1 MRLVSRT
8 PALELLDVSRIHGSG
23 STRVAAL
30 AGINL
35 EVWPGELVAVMGPS
49 GSGKSTLLNLAG
61 GLDQPD
67 QGEVRIMGESTRGM
81 RPAAL
86 ARLRRRHLG
95 FVFQELNLV
104 ESLTA
109 VENVALPREL
119 DGVPVRVARRE
130 AVEAL
135 ALVGLAERG
144 DRVPARLSGGE
155 QQRVA
160 IARSLVGGRG
170 LLLAD
175 EPTGALDTGA
185 GDGVLAIIREH
196 CDAGCAAV
204 VVTHNARHAAW
215 ADRVVFLRDGREVT
229 RSEFAAA
236 PARAGVAGGGLATSV
251 SVQGS
256 PVGPSSPR
264 QGLEAADTWGTADDE
279 ALTADD
285 KPLAEI
291 GSAGPPASPELPL
304 AGLGAWD
311 DRP

>member
-1 MRLVSRT
+1 MRLASRT
-8 PALELLDVSRIHGSG
+8 PALELCDVWRIHGAGEARVVALSG
-23 STRVAAL
+23 VTL
-30 AGINL
+30 D
-35 EVWPGELVAVMGPS
+35 VWPGELVAVMGPS

-61 GLDQPD
+61 GLDQPSR
-67 QGEVRIMGESTRGM
+67 GEVRIMGEPTGRM
-81 RPAAL
+81 RAAAL

-109 VENVALPREL
+109 AENVALPREL
-119 DGVPVRVARRE
+119 DGVPVAVARRE
-130 AVEAL
+130 AVQAL
-135 ALVGLAERG
+135 ALVGLAGRE

-185 GDGVLAIIREH
+185 GDAILAVIRER
-196 CDAGCAAV
+196 CDAGLAAV

-229 RSEFAAA
+229 RSEFDSSPSRARGGPGAVASSAWSEDERVGGSSGQGRAAA
-236 PARAGVAGGGLATSV
+236 AT
-251 SVQGS
+251 
-256 PVGPSSPR
+256 
-264 QGLEAADTWGTADDE
+264 TWGASGDDVGR
-279 ALTADD
+279 
-285 KPLAEI
+285 EI
-291 GSAGPPASPELPL
+291 GQVRPTPAALPL

>member
-1 MRLVSRT
+1 MKLASRT
-8 PALELLDVSRIHGSG
+8 PALELSDVSRTYGSG
-23 STRVAAL
+23 ASQVAAL
-30 AGINL
+30 TGITL

-61 GLDQPD
+61 GLEQPNR
-67 QGEVRIMGESTRGM
+67 GEVRIMGEATRGM

-109 VENVALPREL
+109 AENVALPREL

-130 AVEAL
+130 AAEAL
-135 ALVGLAERG
+135 ASVGLAGRE

-185 GDGVLAIIREH
+185 GDQVLGIVRER

-229 RSEFAAA
+229 RSEFASA
-236 PARAGVAGGGLATSV
+236 PVGAPSRFDPTGGGAGARCEPT
-251 SVQGS
+251 Q
-256 PVGPSSPR
+256 
-264 QGLEAADTWGTADDE
+264 
-279 ALTADD
+279 
-285 KPLAEI
+285 I
-291 GSAGPPASPELPL
+291 GSTHLPSTELPL

>member
-1 MRLVSRT
+1 
-8 PALELLDVSRIHGSG
+8 
-23 STRVAAL
+23 
-30 AGINL
+30 
-35 EVWPGELVAVMGPS
+35 MGPS

-67 QGEVRIMGESTRGM
+67 QGEVRIMGDSTRGM

-185 GDGVLAIIREH
+185 GDEVLAIIRER

-236 PARAGVAGGGLATSV
+236 PARAGGAGGPATSV

-256 PVGPSSPR
+256 PVGPSSAR
-264 QGLEAADTWGTADDE
+264 QRPQAADTWGTAND
-279 ALTADD
+279 T
-285 KPLAEI
+285 PLAEI
-291 GSAGPPASPELPL
+291 GSAGPTPSPELPL